1 MEERLKQRLTGAA
14 ILVAL
19 IVLIVP
25 ELFHGHLADR
35 GGKPTS
41 SSEGPPIRSYLIDL
55 DAAHSAPMQLGATS
69 ARGLAA
75 SPASPPTAPALAP
88 AAAEPL
94 APTSAA
100 HPLTSSA
107 AVPTNTAQSAPVA
120 APLSSPKSLGPA
132 AHHTRVPAHASVA
145 AKASSPIVPVKAVA
159 RSSSSGTH
167 GKAAA
172 DWSVQLGLY
181 AKRVNAEHM
190 VRVAHTKGFA
200 ASLAKPDAKGR
211 YRVRVAGLTT
221 RTAAMTLAARLRAAG
236 LPAAAVGPR

>member
-35 GGKPTS
+35 GGKAVS
-41 SSEGPPIRSYLIDL
+41 SSEGPPMRSYLIDL
-55 DAAHSAPMQLGATS
+55 EAAHSAPMQLGASS
-69 ARGLAA
+69 ARGLAT
-75 SPASPPTAPALAP
+75 SPPVSTPTAPVEP
-88 AAAEPL
+88 A
-94 APTSAA
+94 APTSTARPEA
-100 HPLTSSA
+100 PSA
-107 AVPTNTAQSAPVA
+107 AAPTGSQSTPVA
-120 APLSSPKSLGPA
+120 ALPPAPKSTSPA
-132 AHHTRVPAHASVA
+132 AHHASAPAHASVA
-145 AKASSPIVPVKAVA
+145 ARTAAPIVPVKAEA
-159 RSSSSGTH
+159 RSSSSATH

-181 AKRVNAEHM
+181 AKRANAERM
-190 VRVAHTKGFA
+190 VRVAHTKGFS
-200 ASLAKPDAKGR
+200 ASLANPDAKGR

-221 RTAAMTLAARLRAAG
+221 RAAAMSLAARLRAAG

>member
-35 GGKPTS
+35 GGKAVS
-41 SSEGPPIRSYLIDL
+41 SSEGPPMRSYLIDL
-55 DAAHSAPMQLGATS
+55 DAGHSAPMQLGASS

-75 SPASPPTAPALAP
+75 SPAVSTPTAPAEPVTSTPARPEVPSAAAPTSTSQSTP
-88 AAAEPL
+88 AAAL
-94 APTSAA
+94 PTA
-100 HPLTSSA
+100 
-107 AVPTNTAQSAPVA
+107 
-120 APLSSPKSLGPA
+120 PKSIGPA
-132 AHHTRVPAHASVA
+132 AHHASAAAHASIA
-145 AKASSPIVPVKAVA
+145 AKAAAPIVPVNAVA
-159 RSSSSGTH
+159 HSGSGVTH

-181 AKRVNAEHM
+181 AKRANAERM
-190 VRVAHTKGFA
+190 VRVAHTKGFS
-200 ASLAKPDAKGR
+200 ASLAKPDANGR

-221 RTAAMTLAARLRAAG
+221 RSAAMTLAARLRAAG

>member
-35 GGKPTS
+35 GGKAVS
-41 SSEGPPIRSYLIDL
+41 SSEGPPMRSYLIDL
-55 DAAHSAPMQLGATS
+55 DAGHSAPMQLGASS

-75 SPASPPTAPALAP
+75 SPAVSAPSAPAEPVAST
-88 AAAEPL
+88 AAARPVAPSAA
-94 APTSAA
+94 APTSG
-100 HPLTSSA
+100 S
-107 AVPTNTAQSAPVA
+107 QSAPVA
-120 APLSSPKSLGPA
+120 ALPPAPKSIGPA
-132 AHHTRVPAHASVA
+132 AHHGSAPAHASVA
-145 AKASSPIVPVKAVA
+145 AKAAAPIVQVKAVA
-159 RSSSSGTH
+159 PGSSSATH

-181 AKRVNAEHM
+181 AKRVNAERM
-190 VRVAHTKGFA
+190 VRVAHTKGFS
-200 ASLAKPDAKGR
+200 ASFAKPDAKGR
-211 YRVRVAGLTT
+211 YRVQAAGLTT
-221 RTAAMTLAARLRAAG
+221 RSAAMTLAARLRAAG

>member
-25 ELFHGHLADR
+25 ELFHGHLAAR
-35 GGKPTS
+35 GGKAMS
-41 SSEGPPIRSYLIDL
+41 SSEGPPMRSYLIDL
-55 DAAHSAPMQLGATS
+55 DASHSVPMQLGAPS
-69 ARGLAA
+69 ARGLAT
-75 SPASPPTAPALAP
+75 SPAVSAPT

-94 APTSAA
+94 TPTATARPVAPSASPAAPTS
-100 HPLTSSA
+100 SS
-107 AVPTNTAQSAPVA
+107 QSAPLAVLPP
-120 APLSSPKSLGPA
+120 APRSMAPA
-132 AHHTRVPAHASVA
+132 AHHGSALAHASVA
-145 AKASSPIVPVKAVA
+145 AKAAAPIVPVKAVA
-159 RSSSSGTH
+159 RSSSSGTL

-181 AKRVNAEHM
+181 AKRANAERM
-190 VRVAHTKGFA
+190 VRVAHTKGFS

-221 RTAAMTLAARLRAAG
+221 RSAAMTLAARLRAAG